1 MAAKKVSK
9 STPGK
14 PVEGHS
20 NSVDHRGVTI
30 FEPLVSDQEL
40 IDQDDQFLIFQY
52 WAKLPAAEK
61 NDAMEADSELG
72 KRLRSAWA
80 NYQNFK
86 ALSSRTHPR
95 RKGR

>member
-1 MAAKKVSK
+1 MECFKMAAKKVFK

-20 NSVDHRGVTI
+20 DSVNDRGVAV

-52 WAKLPAAEK
+52 WAKLPDAK
-61 NDAMEADSELG
+61 QKDAMEEDSELG
-72 KRLRSAWA
+72 KRLRCRSGSGWNLKVA
-80 NYQNFK
+80 
-86 ALSSRTHPR
+86 
-95 RKGR
+95 